1 MGLLHKK
8 DWGEHPHPL
17 SVLVNP
23 KAYGHQILFRRE
35 VLPLIHQFETYNVS
49 YDSLVYTLCSS
60 MGDVKYINQVLVHWR
75 RHENASTFTSRQA
88 NKNKL
93 YGYYTALCALHDHT
107 KRQISREYFR
117 LYQRIQFKFKPDRQV
132 IACMK
137 TGTLYEIIKAG
148 LICVHYR
155 NELFPQ
161 KDKGVLCILKSFF
174 LPLFFIRDYGLGII
188 RPSKVRLNTPGK
200 MQ

>member
-1 MGLLHKK
+1 MVIILHYV
-8 DWGEHPHPL
+8 L
-17 SVLVNP
+17 CTTTRSVKSAASIFV
-23 KAYGHQILFRRE
+23 
-35 VLPLIHQFETYNVS
+35 
-49 YDSLVYTLCSS
+49 C
-60 MGDVKYINQVLVHWR
+60 INEFNLNLNR
-75 RHENASTFTSRQA
+75 
-88 NKNKL
+88 
-93 YGYYTALCALHDHT
+93 
-107 KRQISREYFR
+107 
-117 LYQRIQFKFKPDRQV
+117 V

-188 RPSKVRLNTPGK
+188 RPSKVRLNAPGK